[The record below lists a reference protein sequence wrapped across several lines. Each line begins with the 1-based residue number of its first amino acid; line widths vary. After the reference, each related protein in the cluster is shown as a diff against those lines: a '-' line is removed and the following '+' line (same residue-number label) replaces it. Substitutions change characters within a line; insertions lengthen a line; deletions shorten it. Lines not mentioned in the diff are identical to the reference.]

1 MRGHFQ
7 KIFWLSLDHL
17 MPDGSPVFLMIV
29 ILLLLVVNGALL
41 AARLFSVWRSSH
53 HSSAPFRHY
62 RLAERRQAMNLWAG
76 SHKSHEDRAIIL
88 LSDRGSRP
96 DCLA

>member
-1 MRGHFQ
+1 VSCLAGR
-7 KIFWLSLDHL
+7 
-17 MPDGSPVFLMIV
+17 
-29 ILLLLVVNGALL
+29 ALFRL
-41 AARLFSVWRSSH
+41 AIQPSFECTF
-53 HSSAPFRHY
+53 PT
-62 RLAERRQAMNLWAG
+62 AERRQAMNLWAG